1 MFAWCGLVWRTRLF
15 AITSARAPPTITT
28 HLLFH
33 TSSARPS
40 SPPSYYDEL
49 GVHPRASSKEIKTAF
64 YKLSKQFHPDMNVDN
79 PAALQ
84 RFQAVSE
91 SYEVLSNPEK
101 RQRSP
106 ITSYYF
112 EKMMRR
118 CEAAIENDGRIQ
130 TRHEEAVIS

>member
-1 MFAWCGLVWRTRLF
+1 MSAWCGLVWRSRPASRLF
-15 AITSARAPPTITT
+15 TITSAPPTITSR
-28 HLLFH
+28 LLFH
-33 TSSARPS
+33 SSSARPS

-101 RQRSP
+101 RQRST
-106 ITSYYF
+106 ITSNSTKLF
-112 EKMMRR
+112 
-118 CEAAIENDGRIQ
+118 
-130 TRHEEAVIS
+130 